1 MVFVRVALGVLFLAI
16 ATQSLCAQVAGKDDS
31 YVDRNQINPPALK
44 MSRVAGVAM
53 DSQGVAIPSVQI
65 LLFTEQGHKLVTT
78 AVTDKEGE
86 FFLEEVPAGRYRLV
100 AKSVFCPANVP
111 IRVSRSGKKHLFL
124 HLVPGGIDSC
134 SYGTL
139 KN

>member
-1 MVFVRVALGVLFLAI
+1 MRAVFSGVLFLAL
-16 ATQSLCAQVAGKDDS
+16 AAPSLCAQDAGKDDS
-31 YVDRNQINPPALK
+31 YLDKNQVDPPALK
-44 MSRVAGVAM
+44 ISRVAGVAK

-65 LLFTEQGHKLVTT
+65 LLFTEQDHKLMAT

-86 FFLEEVPAGRYRLV
+86 FFLEDVPEGRYRLV
-100 AKSVFCPANVP
+100 AKSIFCPANVP
-111 IRVSRSGKKHLFL
+111 IWVRRTGKKYLYL
-124 HLVPGGIDSC
+124 HMVVGGIDTC